1 MVSKKYNQFVQAQMS
16 KHQSDLEKLV
26 FLTNKIIKKFH
37 YTAYRNKIILLDYNT
52 SRFIKYCDS
61 ITEQEFH
68 TFRIHVPDIIYY
80 KDSQLNIIEIDGWIH
95 NYKQKVMDKDILRK
109 EHYDQS
115 GIPHSIINEE
125 ELTIR
130 NDTYKSKTGA
140 TKEELWKEIDEILT
154 INIEK
159 NSKT

>member
-1 MVSKKYNQFVQAQMS
+1 MR

-37 YTAYRNKIILLDYNT
+37 YTAFRNKIILLDYNT

-109 EHYDQS
+109 EHYDKS
-115 GIPHSIINEE
+115 GIPNHIINEE
-125 ELTIR
+125 ELTIK
-130 NDTYKSKTGA
+130 NNTYKPKTGA
-140 TKEELWKEIDEILT
+140 TKEELWNEIDEILT
-154 INIEK
+154 VKIE
-159 NSKT
+159 NL